1 MKRLLIIL
9 CAVIAALLAA
19 AVIIPFLI
27 PTSVYKAQIESAAT
41 DALGRKVT
49 LRGDPKLSILPVISA
64 RIEGAEIANPD
75 GFSDPLMIEAGALQ
89 ANVKLLPLLS
99 RRVEIGKITLDDA
112 TVRLERLADGR
123 VNWVFGDP
131 NQEGSETDP
140 ESESGG
146 FETGIDRAALSNAS
160 ISYRDWV
167 TGEQYVL
174 TEFNASAQLKALD
187 KPLTSNGDGRLNG
200 QPFDYRIR
208 LDTLQQLTSQQPVI
222 LDAKLGTIYGDVVY
236 DGALTLAEAPVLDG
250 AFEVESDT
258 LGQVLTILGD
268 ADLPIVASALK
279 SVRAKG
285 TISGPALTAAIDF
298 SSMKLAA
305 TGLDLEY
312 RGELQLGTELS
323 LNGTVDLNAADAQ
336 RLLKPGHPLTSL
348 LTLLGDVDLR
358 ATLSGP
364 LSAPNLTGIQLK
376 QRSVDLATDYSGDI
390 SLAGDQALNGMLD
403 FSSDNPRKVLETFG
417 TVLPEGESLNALSI
431 NGQTTGSL
439 MAPQLSGASLTLD
452 DTKATGSVGADL
464 RGSRPRIVADLTMD
478 TLDVT
483 PFLGSGSQQQ
493 DQTPSL
499 NEDWDDTPFDL
510 AGLRAVDATITV
522 AANTVVI
529 DQITLQDALL
539 NTRLDDGRLS
549 ALFRRDDDTPGFR
562 VFQGDWYGDLV
573 LDASRATP
581 TLQVEALASSIAAQ
595 EMLTALTGFQNLSG
609 LGDVHVN
616 MSSEGNSLKALIN
629 GLDGKFESDLNQGA
643 LKGLNLAKMVRD
655 TTNLGELLRSGN
667 LNIASFRDALS
678 PEAETDFSSF
688 IGNLDFNNG
697 VASITDLSMENPVVG
712 ITGAG
717 RIDLGA
723 RTLDI
728 SLTPR
733 VDVNAAGG
741 GSTIGINSIPIPVR
755 VYGSW
760 SSVQFGLDQSA
771 VQAELTARL
780 RGQAASEIGDRIG
793 GDAGRIIGDIIGG
806 QSAPSTTPSNE
817 AAEAPET
824 TENGETEPAEER
836 DLEDE
841 LRDRALDAL
850 FGRRNSEPPAEQS
863 PEPETP
869 ETETPN

>member
-41 DALGRKVT
+41 NALGRDVT

-64 RIEGAEIANPD
+64 RIEGAEIANPE

-99 RRVEIGKITLDDA
+99 RRVEVSKITLDDA

-123 VNWVFGDP
+123 VNWEFGNPD
-131 NQEGSETDP
+131 QDGETDP
-140 ESESGG
+140 DSGSSG

-160 ISYRDWV
+160 VSYRDRA

-187 KPLTSNGDGRLNG
+187 QPFTSNGDGRLNG

-208 LDTLQQLTSQQPVI
+208 LDTLQQLTSQQPVR

-250 AFEVESDT
+250 AFEVDSDT
-258 LGQVLTILGD
+258 LGQALTVLGD
-268 ADLPIVASALK
+268 ADLPIVASALQ

-285 TISGPALTAAIDF
+285 TITGPAPTAAIDF
-298 SSMKLAA
+298 SSLKLAA
-305 TGLDLEY
+305 TGLDLDY
-312 RGELQLGTELS
+312 RGELFLGTS
-323 LNGTVDLNAADAQ
+323 TRLNGTVDLNAADAQ
-336 RLLKPGHPLTSL
+336 RLLKPGHALIPI

-364 LSAPNLTGIQLK
+364 ISAPALTGIELK
-376 QRSVDLATDYSGDI
+376 QRSLDLATDFSGAV
-390 SLAGDQALNGMLD
+390 SLAGDQTLNGMIDLR
-403 FSSDNPRKVLETFG
+403 SDNPRKVLETFG
-417 TVLPEGESLNALSI
+417 TVIPEGDSLNALSI
-431 NGQTTGSL
+431 KGQTTGAL
-439 MAPQLSGASLTLD
+439 MAPNLSGASLKLD
-452 DTKATGSVGADL
+452 DTTATGDVGADL
-464 RGSRPRIVADLTMD
+464 RGPRPRIVADLAMD
-478 TLDVT
+478 TLDIT
-483 PFLGSGSQQQ
+483 PFLGSGSQKQ

-529 DQITLQDALL
+529 DQITLRDALL

-549 ALFRRDDDTPGFR
+549 ALFRRGDDTPGFR
-562 VFQGDWYGDLV
+562 AFQGDWYGDLV
-573 LDASRATP
+573 LDASRSTP
-581 TLQVEALASSIAAQ
+581 SLQIEALATSIAAQ

-616 MSSEGNSLKALIN
+616 MSSEGNSLKALIA

-655 TTNLGELLRSGN
+655 VTNVGDLLRNGN
-667 LNIASFRDALS
+667 LSIASFRDALS

-688 IGNLDFNNG
+688 IGNLDFSNG
-697 VASITDLSMENPVVG
+697 VASITDLSIDNPVVG
-712 ITGAG
+712 VTGTG

-733 VDVNAAGG
+733 VDVNAAGA

-760 SSVQFGLDQSA
+760 SNVRFGLDQSA

-793 GDAGRIIGDIIGG
+793 GDAGQIIGDIIGG
-806 QSAPSTTPSNE
+806 RSTPTTPP
-817 AAEAPET
+817 APEPSDT
-824 TENGETEPAEER
+824 PAEGEETPAEPAPER

-850 FGRRNSEPPAEQS
+850 FGRRKSEPPAES
-863 PEPETP
+863 EPAPETTD
-869 ETETPN
+869 TESPN

>member
-9 CAVIAALLAA
+9 CALIAALLAA

-41 DALGRKVT
+41 AALGREVT
-49 LRGDPKLSILPVISA
+49 LKGDPKLSILPVISA

-99 RRVEIGKITLDDA
+99 RRVEVGKVTLDDA

-123 VNWVFGDP
+123 VNWEFASADQDSDP
-131 NQEGSETDP
+131 SDP
-140 ESESGG
+140 ETSG

-160 ISYRDWV
+160 ISYRDWI
-167 TGEQYVL
+167 TGDQYVL

-187 KPLTSNGDGRLNG
+187 KPLISGGDGVLNG
-200 QPFDYRIR
+200 QAFDYRIR
-208 LDTLQQLTSQQPVI
+208 LDSIAQLTNQQPVI
-222 LDAKLGTIYGDVVY
+222 LDAKLGTIYGDIAY

-250 AFEVESDT
+250 AFEVDSDT
-258 LGQVLTILGD
+258 LGQALSILGD
-268 ADLPIVASALK
+268 TDLPIVASALQ

-285 TISGPALTAAIDF
+285 TVSGPILTAAIDF
-298 SSMKLAA
+298 SSLKLAA
-305 TGLDLEY
+305 TGLDLDYE
-312 RGELQLGTELS
+312 GALNLGTVPS
-323 LNGTVDLNAADAQ
+323 LDGRVDLNAADAQ
-336 RLLKPGHPLTSL
+336 RLLKPGHPLIPVL
-348 LTLLGDVDLR
+348 MLLGDVDLR

-364 LSAPNLTGIQLK
+364 LNAPALTGIQLK
-376 QRSVDLATDYSGDI
+376 QRSMDLATDYTGDL
-390 SLAGDQALNGMLD
+390 SLADDQALNGMLD
-403 FSSDNPRKVLETFG
+403 LNSNNPRKVLETFG
-417 TVLPEGESLNALSI
+417 TVLPEGESMKTLSI
-431 NGQTTGSL
+431 KGQTTGSL
-439 MAPQLSGASLTLD
+439 MAPSLSEARLTLD
-452 DTKATGSVGADL
+452 DTTATGSLGADL

-483 PFLGSGSQQQ
+483 PFLGSGSQKQ

-522 AANTVVI
+522 AADTVVI
-529 DQITLQDALL
+529 DQIMLQDALL

-549 ALFRRDDDTPGFR
+549 ALFRRDDDTPGFK

-573 LDASRATP
+573 LDASRSTP
-581 TLQVEALASSIAAQ
+581 TLQIEALATSIAAQ

-616 MSSEGNSLKALIN
+616 MSSEGNSLKSLIN

-655 TTNLGELLRSGN
+655 ATNLGSLLRSGD
-667 LNIASFRDALS
+667 LSIASFRDALS
-678 PEAETDFSSF
+678 PDAETDFSSF
-688 IGNLDFNNG
+688 IGNLDFSNG
-697 VASITDLSMENPVVG
+697 VASITDLSIDNPVVG
-712 ITGAG
+712 VTGTG

-741 GSTIGINSIPIPVR
+741 GATIGIDSIPIPVR
-755 VYGSW
+755 VYGNW
-760 SSVQFGLDQSA
+760 SSVQFGLDQRA
-771 VQAELTARL
+771 VQTELTARL
-780 RGQAASEIGDRIG
+780 RDQAASEIGDRIG
-793 GDAGRIIGDIIGG
+793 GDAGRIIGGIIGG
-806 QSAPSTTPSNE
+806 QNAPSSTPAETPPAGEE
-817 AAEAPET
+817 AT
-824 TENGETEPAEER
+824 SSPAEER
-836 DLEDE
+836 EIEDE

-850 FGRRNSEPPAEQS
+850 FGRRTSE
-863 PEPETP
+863 PEPETDS
-869 ETETPN
+869 PN